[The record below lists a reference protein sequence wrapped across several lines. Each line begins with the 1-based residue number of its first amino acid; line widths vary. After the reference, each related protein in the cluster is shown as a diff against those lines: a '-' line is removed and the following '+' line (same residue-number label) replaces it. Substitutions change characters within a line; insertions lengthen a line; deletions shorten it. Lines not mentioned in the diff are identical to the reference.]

1 MIYMYRVY
9 LPPRVVGRYI
19 RIIHICIY
27 IYEGA
32 WGKTKQTCKLGFRV
46 GVYKTLNAVTMQGDF
61 ADDGRST
68 IEAKITLINHL
79 EVHLGFPIVYLRD
92 P

>member
-19 RIIHICIY
+19 RIIHIY
-27 IYEGA
+27 IYMGT
-32 WGKTKQTCKLGFRV
+32 WGKTKQTRKLGFRV

-61 ADDGRST
+61 AHDGRST

-79 EVHLGFPIVYLRD
+79 EVHLGYPRVYLRD